1 LTDLKRVLSEWQTDL
16 HGKAWNSLYWDNHD
30 QPRAVS
36 RFGDDRPAF
45 RVRSAKMLAATL
57 HMMEGT
63 PYIYQGEELGMT
75 NIDFPSI
82 HDYRDLDTLNA
93 WHELVDQQHALTSED
108 LLKRIHRRSRDNAR
122 TPMQWDATQH
132 AGFTKSTPWIK
143 VNPNYQT
150 INAAAALAD
159 PDSVFFFYQKLNQLR
174 KQYPALIVY
183 GDYELLDPD
192 DPDVFMY
199 RRFTDDQELLVIN
212 NFTDQEQS
220 RPISTRLPKNA
231 RLMIS
236 NYADDRG
243 DVLRPYETRS
253 YLGERR

>member
-1 LTDLKRVLSEWQTDL
+1 TIY
-16 HGKAWNSLYWDNHD
+16 SLY
-30 QPRAVS
+30 P
-36 RFGDDRPAF
+36 
-45 RVRSAKMLAATL
+45 
-57 HMMEGT
+57 
-63 PYIYQGEELGMT
+63 
-75 NIDFPSI
+75 
-82 HDYRDLDTLNA
+82 
-93 WHELVDQQHALTSED
+93 
-108 LLKRIHRRSRDNAR
+108 LLKVVSGISLH
-122 TPMQWDATQH
+122 P
-132 AGFTKSTPWIK
+132 
-143 VNPNYQT
+143 
-150 INAAAALAD
+150 D

-192 DPDVFMY
+192 DSDVFMY